1 MTAIDQGSAVVTNA
15 DLEKVENDLVRAIQ
29 GQHFQEELANL
40 RKNAVNQPNG
50 RRELSME
57 KSKIRLLNPFVDAS
71 GTIRIGSRLVN
82 SSINDAAK
90 FPAILPRK
98 DANVRDLIQQCHQTE
113 RHAGP
118 KHVLTQLRQRK

>member
-1 MTAIDQGSAVVTNA
+1 MTANDQGNAVVTNTN
-15 DLEKVENDLVRAIQ
+15 LEKAENVLVRAIQ
-29 GQHFQEELANL
+29 DQHFWDELA
-40 RKNAVNQPNG
+40 KNAVDQPNG

-82 SSINDAAK
+82 SSINDATK

-98 DANVRDLIQQCHQTE
+98 DANVRNLIRQCHQTE